1 MGLGEIDIEWRKD
14 WEQVKR
20 IAKAEHETKARA
32 LLQSQA
38 EIVQLVGEFNL
49 FYRTDD
55 PEVEQM
61 YRAAWMLTK
70 GGIHGSAKKD
80 RWRWKIPKGLEPLP
94 KYERKW
100 IV

>member
-1 MGLGEIDIEWRKD
+1 MELGKAGAEWEKD

-20 IAKAEHETKARA
+20 IAKTEHETKTKV

-38 EIVQLVGEFNL
+38 EIVRLVGEFNL

-61 YRAAWMLTK
+61 YRAAWMLVK
-70 GGIHGSAKKD
+70 EGRHGGI
-80 RWRWKIPKGLEPLP
+80 
-94 KYERKW
+94 
-100 IV
+100 